1 MGNLRQRYTDEEW
14 DELTRLDSQPTQ
26 VDIDLVILRE
36 QIKSLDK
43 KIDNLYSS
51 MEELAKELVVKH
63 EVVSPA
69 MTYTDDSG
77 NVVFTAEYHL
87 KRGSCCTNGCK
98 HCPYNGNEGKL

>member
-14 DELTRLDSQPTQ
+14 EELT
-26 VDIDLVILRE
+26 
-36 QIKSLDK
+36 
-43 KIDNLYSS
+43 
-51 MEELAKELVVKH
+51 KELVVKH

>member
-14 DELTRLDSQPTQ
+14 DELT
-26 VDIDLVILRE
+26 
-36 QIKSLDK
+36 
-43 KIDNLYSS
+43 
-51 MEELAKELVVKH
+51 KELVVKH

-87 KRGSCCTNGCK
+87 KRGSCCSNGCK
-98 HCPYNGNEGKL
+98 HCPYNE